1 MQHILAR
8 YSATALGLAPFFFL
22 VAFLFQQRHRTIVQL
37 FSGSQATVL
46 FVATGL
52 GLLFLRFRGPIL
64 DVIDRRFFRERYNAR
79 VVLTQLAEQVRGTR
93 NLHELSNM
101 VGQGVDLALHL
112 EKVSLLAQDPSVGKL
127 VDPFDQVR
135 PLDAASPL
143 ATLLQGHP
151 EPLEVDLDSPSSP
164 LQSLKDEEKHWL
176 IDAQIEMLAP
186 AYALD
191 GSMIGMLA
199 LGPKKSELPFLREDR
214 DLLKSVCSA
223 TGLVIELLFLK
234 EQTPVPRSRGS
245 RGSRGSVDLAE
256 GEQTDYPLD
265 QIVET
270 SDAAM
275 ECLGCSRV
283 YPPDQEK
290 CPRCTVDLSPT
301 LVPYVLGSQYRIEE
315 RLGEGGMAIV
325 YRATD
330 LRLGRSVAIK
340 TLPRVSPEAAMRLH
354 REARTAA
361 TVTHPGLAAIY
372 GLETWQ
378 GVPMLILELLPGGTL
393 ADQLMAGEPLDP
405 LLAIDMGMSVA
416 LALQKIHSAGIL
428 HRDIKPSNIGYTD
441 EGFAKLLDFGV
452 ARLQYDLRQEPVA
465 EAQGDAAG
473 SHSRIMNTASWVIG
487 RTATGQLVGTFGYLS
502 PEAVR
507 GFRPEPT
514 FDTWALSV
522 VLWESLTGENLFA
535 DRMVQRTLDRIR
547 DVKVKDIRKALPEC
561 PAPVVDFFKAE
572 LHPDRGKRAQSG
584 EEMHARLEALRRELV
599 S

>member
-1 MQHILAR
+1 MQHVLAR
-8 YSATALGLAPFFFL
+8 YSATALGLTPFFFL
-22 VAFLFQQRHRTIVQL
+22 VAFLFQQRHNTLVQL
-37 FSGSQATVL
+37 FSGPQATVL

-52 GLLFLRFRGPIL
+52 GLVFLRFRGPIL
-64 DVIDRRFFRERYNAR
+64 EAIDRRFFRERYNAR
-79 VVLTQLAEQVRGTR
+79 LVLTQLAEQVRGTR
-93 NLHELSNM
+93 SMEELSNM

-112 EKVSLLAQDPSVGKL
+112 ERVSLLAQDPSVGQL
-127 VDPFDQVR
+127 VDPLDKVR

-151 EPLEVDLDSPSSP
+151 EPLEVDLDSPASP
-164 LQSLKDEEKHWL
+164 LQGLKDPEKHWL
-176 IDAQIEMLAP
+176 IDGQIEMLAP

-191 GSMIGMLA
+191 GSMIGILA

-234 EQTPVPRSRGS
+234 ERTPSPSSRASRGS
-245 RGSRGSVDLAE
+245 RGGAELADPD
-256 GEQTDYPLD
+256 QTDYPTD
-265 QIVET
+265 QVVEDD
-270 SDAAM
+270 DAAM
-275 ECLGCSRV
+275 ECYGCSRV
-283 YPPDQEK
+283 YPPNETH
-290 CPRCTVDLSPT
+290 CPRCTVELTPT
-301 LVPYVLGSQYRIEE
+301 LVPYVLSGQYRLEN
-315 RLGEGGMAIV
+315 RLGAGGMAIV

-330 LRLGRSVAIK
+330 LRLGRAVAIK
-340 TLPRVSPEAAMRLH
+340 TLPRVSPEASMRLH

-378 GVPMLILELLPGGTL
+378 GVPMLILEYLPGGTL
-393 ADQLMAGEPLDP
+393 ADQLVRGEPLDT
-405 LLAIDMGMSVA
+405 LLAIDMGKSVA
-416 LALQKIHSAGIL
+416 TALQKIHTAGIL

-452 ARLQYDLRQEPVA
+452 ARLQYDLRQEPA
-465 EAQGDAAG
+465 TESG
-473 SHSRIMNTASWVIG
+473 SQDESSSRVMNTASWVIG

-507 GFRPEPT
+507 GYRPEPGY
-514 FDTWALSV
+514 DLWSLSV

-535 DRMVQRTLDRIR
+535 DRVVQRTLDRIR
-547 DVKVKDIRKALPEC
+547 DVKVKDIRKPLPDC
-561 PAPVVDFFKAE
+561 PQPVVEFFRRE
-572 LHPDRGKRAQSG
+572 LHPDRSKRAQSG
-584 EEMHARLEALRRELV
+584 RDLHERLEALRIELV

>member
-22 VAFLFQQRHRTIVQL
+22 VAFLFQQRHRTLVQL
-37 FSGSQATVL
+37 FSGPQATVL

-52 GLLFLRFRGPIL
+52 GLLFLRFRRPIL

-93 NLHELSNM
+93 NLNELSNM

-112 EKVSLLAQDPSVGKL
+112 EKVSLLAQDPKIGQL
-127 VDPFDQVR
+127 VDPQDHVR

-164 LQSLKDEEKHWL
+164 LQQLHDEEKHWL
-176 IDAQIEMLAP
+176 IDGQIEMLAP

-234 EQTPVPRSRGS
+234 DQTPAASS
-245 RGSRGSVDLAE
+245 RGSRGSVDPGE
-256 GEQTDYPLD
+256 SEQTDYPLD
-265 QIVET
+265 EVRET
-270 SDAAM
+270 ADAAM

-283 YPPDQEK
+283 YPPDEEK

-301 LVPYVLGSQYRIEE
+301 LVPYVLGGQYRIES
-315 RLGEGGMAIV
+315 RLGAGGMAIV

-378 GVPMLILELLPGGTL
+378 GVPMLILEYLPGGTL
-393 ADQLMAGEPLDP
+393 ADQLIKGEPLDP
-405 LLAIDMGMSVA
+405 LLAVEMGKSVA
-416 LALQKIHSAGIL
+416 LALQKIHTAGIL

-452 ARLQYDLRQEPVA
+452 ARLQYDLRQEP
-465 EAQGDAAG
+465 ESEGSDDRD

-507 GFRPEPT
+507 GFRPDPT

-522 VLWESLTGENLFA
+522 VLWESLSGENLFA

-547 DVKVKDIRKALPEC
+547 DVKVKDIRKALPDC
-561 PAPVVDFFKAE
+561 PEPVVTFFKRE
-572 LHPDRGKRAQSG
+572 LHADRGRRAQSG
-584 EEMHARLEALRRELV
+584 EEMHARLEALGRALV
-599 S
+599 R